1 MEAVAPQAPPPSVSN
16 GLEWSS
22 RWTSHSEPTCG
33 QSTDWIGAMGKD
45 LEDAVAG
52 ESSRP
57 AEKEQVTRVQF
68 DI

>member
-1 MEAVAPQAPPPSVSN
+1 
-16 GLEWSS
+16 
-22 RWTSHSEPTCG
+22 
-33 QSTDWIGAMGKD
+33 MGKD